1 MIIVLVFGFMAVYSL
16 IRYIKLPKPPN
27 GLNYRE
33 LYNYYDRDWKE
44 YNEQQRL
51 ENERYSLE
59 LEEIEQQK
67 LKLYKEI
74 DFLTAQ
80 IDMLEDLERLIEKDI
95 HNGTGSE
102 KVNLSRLISI
112 DKQIHTAQQK
122 IDKLKDKLEDL

>member
-1 MIIVLVFGFMAVYSL
+1 MAVYSL

-27 GLNYRE
+27 GLSYRE
-33 LYNYYDRDWKE
+33 LYNYYDRDWNE
-44 YNEQQRL
+44 YNEQQRI

-59 LEEIEQQK
+59 LEEIEQER

-95 HNGTGSE
+95 HTGTGSE

-122 IDKLKDKLEDL
+122 IDKLNDKLENL